1 MYMLQGKVVVV
12 TGSGRGIGRSMTE
25 VFAARGATVV
35 GTSRAAADGY
45 PDNVTFEQLDVGIAA
60 DWARVIGNVVDRHG
74 RVDVLVNNAGII
86 KYEPTHELEE
96 ISWNEVVRVNQT
108 GTWLGMREVI
118 PHMIKSGSGS
128 IINVSSIWGNVGIPG
143 AVAYHATKGAV
154 RTMTKN
160 AAVTH
165 AKDNIRVN
173 SLHPGFTVTPL
184 TDAQDPAVNE
194 WVIGQTPIGRAGRPE
209 EIANAAVFLGS
220 DDSSFVT
227 GAELVV
233 DGGYL
238 AQ

>member
-1 MYMLQGKVVVV
+1 MLEGKVVVV

-35 GTSRAAADGY
+35 GTSRSAANGY
-45 PDNVTFEQLDVGIAA
+45 PPGVAFEQLDVGVAS
-60 DWARVIGNVVDRHG
+60 DWSRVISGVVDRHEK
-74 RVDVLVNNAGII
+74 VDVLVNNAGII
-86 KYEPTHELEE
+86 KYEPSHELEE
-96 ISWNEVVRVNQT
+96 DSWEEVVRVNQT

-118 PHMIKSGSGS
+118 PHMLKRGAGS
-128 IINVSSIWGNVGIPG
+128 IINVSSIWGNAGVDG
-143 AVAYHATKGAV
+143 AIAYHATKGAV
-154 RTMTKN
+154 RTMTKS
-160 AAVTH
+160 AAITH

-173 SLHPGFTVTPL
+173 SLHPGFTTTPL

-194 WVIGQTPIGRAGRPE
+194 WVVGQTPMGRPGRPE
-209 EIANAAVFLGS
+209 EIANAAAFLAS
-220 DDSSFVT
+220 DDSTFVT